1 MPLCFNLNWSLSS
14 DTTDVRP
21 CEKLY
26 TYLEITKVN
35 VALWIYAKV
44 TKTAKDVSVKEN
56 VMIAKHTYMA

>member
-1 MPLCFNLNWSLSS
+1 
-14 DTTDVRP
+14 
-21 CEKLY
+21 
-26 TYLEITKVN
+26 LEITKVN